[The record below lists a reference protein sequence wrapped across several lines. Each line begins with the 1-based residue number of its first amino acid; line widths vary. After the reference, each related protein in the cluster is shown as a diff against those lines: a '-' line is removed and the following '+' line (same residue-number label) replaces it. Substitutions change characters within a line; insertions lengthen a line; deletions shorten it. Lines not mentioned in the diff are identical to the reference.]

1 MASFDAKGLL
11 PQPASN
17 KAANT
22 LLRAAL
28 KGCRH
33 RALQCRSLLRD
44 GDNAVGGLLGAS
56 PPLRLL
62 LHTVGFAE
70 NTPFTNYDVVQTTA
84 LLSLHTPCIAA
95 KHK

>member
-17 KAANT
+17 EAANT

-33 RALQCRSLLRD
+33 RVLQCRNLLRD

-56 PPLRLL
+56 PPLRDKA
-62 LHTVGFAE
+62 TGPV
-70 NTPFTNYDVVQTTA
+70 YII
-84 LLSLHTPCIAA
+84 LSYCTLWVC
-95 KHK
+95 